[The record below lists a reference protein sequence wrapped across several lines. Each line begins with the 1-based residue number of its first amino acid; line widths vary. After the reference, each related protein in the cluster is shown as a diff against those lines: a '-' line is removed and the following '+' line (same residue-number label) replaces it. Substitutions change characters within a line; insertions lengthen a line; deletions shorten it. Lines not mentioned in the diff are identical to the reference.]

1 MKTLIRLVSIIS
13 YMSIILTGQMI
24 GIPLI
29 LWLVFSIF
37 DFGNIDQLFAIFGFI
52 GIILNLSKL
61 KNNIVVAILSF
72 LLMLS
77 PIVSRLV
84 QVPIEMF
91 DYLGFQIPLII
102 FILTYLVY
110 IAIITK
116 KRILISKSNGK

>member
-84 QVPIEMF
+84 QVSIEMF
-91 DYLGFQIPLII
+91 EYLGFQIPLII
-102 FILTYLVY
+102 FILTYLTY
-110 IAIITK
+110 ILIIAK
-116 KRILISKSNGK
+116 ERILISKSNKN

>member
-1 MKTLIRLVSIIS
+1 MKTLKRLVSIIS

-37 DFGNIDQLFAIFGFI
+37 DFGNVDQLFAIFGFI

-91 DYLGFQIPLII
+91 DYLGFQIPVII
-102 FILTYLVY
+102 FILTYLTY
-110 IAIITK
+110 IVIIAK
-116 KRILISKSNGK
+116 ERILISKSNGK

>member
-1 MKTLIRLVSIIS
+1 
-13 YMSIILTGQMI
+13 MI

-29 LWLVFSIF
+29 LWLVFSF
-37 DFGNIDQLFAIFGFI
+37 FNFGNVDQLFAIFGFI

-102 FILTYLVY
+102 FILTYLTY
-110 IAIITK
+110 IVIIAK
-116 KRILISKSNGK
+116 ERILISKSNGK